1 MSPVGF
7 EHRPSVLQSGV
18 LTTTLQGRLIES
30 SKLLDNPAEP
40 LSHSAAV
47 CQPRSIL
54 EHLRAV

>member
-1 MSPVGF
+1 M
-7 EHRPSVLQSGV
+7 
-18 LTTTLQGRLIES
+18 IES

-54 EHLRAV
+54 EHLRAVQILKPIDYTRKPVLFRMRYITI